1 MKSIRTLLS
10 AFALALLPTM
20 AASAQDEAALKLLNS

>member
-10 AFALALLPTM
+10 AFALALLPTT
-20 AASAQDEAALKLLNS
+20 ASAQDEAALKLLNS

>member
-20 AASAQDEAALKLLNS
+20 VSAQDEAALKLLNS